1 MNVVGLCQ
9 RPPTSVWKPMKPV
22 FPRNSTDHR
31 SDLGLLVVEAISIDW
46 RYLAVAV
53 LTLVTYF
60 LSAWA
65 LSEDLDN
72 YEWITILPLPTLY
85 STSVS
90 LFYFLLPAN
99 LLSQAA
105 IFVIF
110 GIGMYALLLTS
121 NIFSVAKGRTI
132 QLLYAAHAIAL
143 FFILIISLL
152 FTNTIFSL
160 RIPFWLN
167 GLLVGLIHFPLVL
180 ISLWST
186 NLESFVSKAIL
197 RYSFFIVLLLVEF
210 TLFLSLLPYPVWH
223 SSLFIMTFLYIAL
236 GILQSYLHGRFFKS
250 TVNEYFL
257 LTIFM
262 IVIFTALFPLK

>member
-1 MNVVGLCQ
+1 MRRREKFVI
-9 RPPTSVWKPMKPV
+9 TSVLL
-22 FPRNSTDHR
+22 SI
-31 SDLGLLVVEAISIDW
+31 GLLIVEAISIDW

-53 LTLVTYF
+53 LTLATYF

-65 LSEDLDN
+65 LSEDLDL

-85 STSVS
+85 SASVS
-90 LFYFLLPAN
+90 LFYFLLPTSII
-99 LLSQAA
+99 SQAA

-132 QLLYAAHAIAL
+132 QLLYAAHAMSL
-143 FFILIISLL
+143 FFVLIISLL

-160 RIPFWLN
+160 RNPFWIN
-167 GLLVGLIHFPLVL
+167 GLLVGLLHFPLVL
-180 ISLWST
+180 LSLWSI
-186 NLESFVSKAIL
+186 NLEAFISKAIL
-197 RYSFFIVLLLVEF
+197 RYSFFTVILLIEF
-210 TLFLSLLPYPVWH
+210 TFLLSLLPYPVWH

-257 LTIFM
+257 LTIFL
-262 IVIFTALFPLK
+262 IVIFAALFPFK